1 MGVFTAAI
9 AIAVLLGATLS
20 PATAHAATLSLS
32 WTDHAGGTAS
42 FEVHRR
48 TGQGTYSQIAT
59 TGTGATSYVDSTLAA
74 STSYCYRVNATGA
87 GGDSPLSNEAC
98 ATTAAASGLSLTV
111 AKGGTGSGSVVSS
124 PAGINCGSDCSQ
136 TYSAATSVTL
146 TASAAAGS
154 TFTGWSGGGCS
165 GTNPCV
171 LSGSA
176 AVSVTATFAAATTP
190 PPTATYGV
198 TVAKAGTGAGTVV
211 STPSG
216 IACGTTCLFNFTSG
230 TTVVLRPQPSTG
242 SVFAGWSGDADCGDG
257 TLLLTGARRCTATFN
272 VSSATGA
279 PVLTGMWPSSIQH
292 GTATFTLLVFGA
304 KFVPGATVRWN
315 GSPRPTVFRG
325 ANMLTV
331 AISVKDVVAAGTAA
345 ITVANPAPSGAS
357 GALSFII
364 R

>member
-32 WTDHAGGTAS
+32 WTDHAGGTVS
-42 FEVHRR
+42 FEVHRK
-48 TGQGTYSQIAT
+48 TGAGSYAQIAT
-59 TGTGATSYVDSTLAA
+59 TGIGATSYVDSTVAA
-74 STSYCYRVNATGA
+74 STSYCYKVNATGV
-87 GGDSPLSNEAC
+87 GGDSPFSNEAC
-98 ATTAAASGLSLTV
+98 ATSAAAPGLSVTV
-111 AKGGTGSGSVVSS
+111 AKSGTGSGSVASS
-124 PAGINCGSDCSQ
+124 PAGISCGSDCSE
-136 TYSAATSVTL
+136 TYSAATTVTL

-154 TFTGWSGGGCS
+154 TFTGGSGGGGS
-165 GTNPCV
+165 GTGPCG
-171 LSGSA
+171 LGGSA

-190 PPTATYGV
+190 PPTAYGV

-230 TTVVLRPQPSTG
+230 TTVVLNPQPSTG
-242 SVFAGWSGDADCGDG
+242 SVFAGWSGDADCADG
-257 TLLLTGARRCTATFN
+257 RLLLPGARRCTATFN
-272 VSSATGA
+272 VTSATSA
-279 PVLTGMWPSSIQH
+279 PILTGIWPSSIQH
-292 GTATFTLLVFGA
+292 GAATFTLLVFGS

-315 GSPRPTVFRG
+315 GSARPTVFRG

-331 AISVKDVVAAGTAA
+331 AISVKDIVAAGTAA

-357 GALSFII
+357 GPVSFTI